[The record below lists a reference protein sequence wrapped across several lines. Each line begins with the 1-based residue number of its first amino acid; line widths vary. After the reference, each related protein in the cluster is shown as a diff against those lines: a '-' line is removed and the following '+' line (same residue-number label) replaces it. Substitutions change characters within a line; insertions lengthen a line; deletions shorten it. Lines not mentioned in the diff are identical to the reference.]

1 MSKLCSVRRYLEV
14 KVRYLFGIRIMGA
27 CFQAPHAAP
36 GQRQMEMHY
45 VH

>member
-1 MSKLCSVRRYLEV
+1 MSKILGYAEGFKCMTPL
-14 KVRYLFGIRIMGA
+14 GIKIIDA